1 MVVWIECSFY
11 HIVTVFF
18 SKFKSSLEDYIGL
31 QRQTKKTIEREA
43 TFVKMTHSFIS
54 KCGSWRWSDCSL
66 TNGCS
71 QIACSSNDWWFRMTG
86 KSWSHLLSLATLCGC
101 CCVHCC
107 LTYWCFDNGSILQ
120 LLYYSI
126 ITWMEDTG
134 NIHYSKGQKQPFH
147 SLHRRNMF
155 NKFNTWPIYYIILY
169 GITYILCMQ
178 IFFHHPPWS

>member
-1 MVVWIECSFY
+1 
-11 HIVTVFF
+11 
-18 SKFKSSLEDYIGL
+18 
-31 QRQTKKTIEREA
+31 
-43 TFVKMTHSFIS
+43 
-54 KCGSWRWSDCSL
+54 
-66 TNGCS
+66 
-71 QIACSSNDWWFRMTG
+71 MTG

-107 LTYWCFDNGSILQ
+107 LTYWCFDNVSILQ

-169 GITYILCMQ
+169 VMMYILCMQ
-178 IFFHHPPWS
+178 IYTPSTMILISTCVFPRIGAARQARSLVTNISPDRKAVGEDEEFLFPVWWDMWVSWRVRCCFLFVCWSLIFCLLIPFF